1 MKKIL
6 FILYHLL
13 YWYRARVTSISCRK
27 PNFRQRHSI
36 LPMMLPYVTSQ
47 FYMLM
52 PVTPMM
58 EL

>member
-6 FILYHLL
+6 FILLSSL
-13 YWYRARVTSISCRK
+13 VLVSCEGY
-27 PNFRQRHSI
+27 FDQ
-36 LPMMLPYVTSQ
+36 LPKTELPAETFYTQ

>member
-1 MKKIL
+1 MKKYYL
-6 FILYHLL
+6 SFYHLL
-13 YWYRARVTSISCRK
+13 YWYRARVTLISCRK

-36 LPMMLPYVTSQ
+36 LPMMLPYVTLQ

-52 PVTPMM
+52 QVTPMM